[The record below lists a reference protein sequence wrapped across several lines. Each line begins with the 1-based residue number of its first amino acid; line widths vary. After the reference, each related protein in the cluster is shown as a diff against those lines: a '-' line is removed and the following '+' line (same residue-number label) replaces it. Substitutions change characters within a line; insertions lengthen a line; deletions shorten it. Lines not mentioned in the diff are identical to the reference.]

1 MKLANHRIF
10 YIIKG
15 RKIVEQ
21 SQYMFKEKKIMDSML
36 KKKKDTVLLC
46 KTRPEINGQKRLIK
60 RLN

>member
-21 SQYMFKEKKIMDSML
+21 NQYMFKEKKIMDSML
-36 KKKKDTVLLC
+36 
-46 KTRPEINGQKRLIK
+46 
-60 RLN
+60 